1 MKEEIVQLW
10 NFSAE
15 NCYREKV
22 KDINL
27 LIREGECHLLWGKD
41 YTGRTLAG
49 IFKNQKSIA
58 SGEMRIRTV
67 RVRQCDREL
76 LERNRIYYVDGETE
90 FMESLD
96 LAENLFLLKKNSLK
110 KLWLNEKAIHIQ
122 ADALLKKYGLPFE
135 TESRMDRLSAS
146 DKILLALVGAAAQ
159 GARLIVLNNVSTVY
173 SKKDTD
179 IITDVL
185 TRMKEEGV
193 SFLIYDS
200 HPEIFTDAADCL
212 VIMKQGR
219 IIKKIWEPEKFS
231 IGFEIA
237 GVRVREDK
245 TEAKTEGEERAEAK
259 AEAEERAETKTE
271 AEAKAETEAKT
282 ETETEEKNRKSVDKK
297 IKWSIGTNHELTIEV
312 NPGEILYVGST
323 DAAKQ
328 GELWRDLLGI
338 GERKALLEI
347 DAKKILYKHAG
358 ELWKERVAFWGTG
371 KEYSEVFENLTVRD
385 NILLPS
391 IKRVSRLGFYEKA
404 AEFIFSNDLI
414 AGENSYMKEAEEI
427 EKKENWS
434 KTDILKIIMY
444 KWHLFHPRVLVANNI
459 LSGTDREMKEW
470 LGGRLEK
477 LAERGTAI
485 ILLEMYEED
494 VSSIAGRFMMQ

>member
-1 MKEEIVQLW
+1 MKKEIVQLR

-41 YTGRTLAG
+41 YSGRTLAG

-58 SGEMRIRTV
+58 SGEMSIRNV
-67 RVRQCDREL
+67 RVRQCDREV
-76 LERNRIYYVDGETE
+76 LERKRIYYVDGETE

-110 KLWLNEKAIHIQ
+110 KLWINEKAIHIQ
-122 ADALLKKYGLPFE
+122 ADALLKKYGLDFDAV
-135 TESRMDRLSAS
+135 SRMDRLGAS

-159 GARLIVLNNVSTVY
+159 GAKLIVLNNVSTVY

-179 IITDVL
+179 IITGVL

-193 SFLIYDS
+193 SFLVYDS
-200 HPEIFTDAADCL
+200 HPEIFTNAADCL

-237 GVRVREDK
+237 GVRARGDN
-245 TEAKTEGEERAEAK
+245 T
-259 AEAEERAETKTE
+259 EAEERAETKTE
-271 AEAKAETEAKT
+271 AE
-282 ETETEEKNRKSVDKK
+282 TEEKNRRSVDKK
-297 IKWSIGTNHELTIEV
+297 IKWSIGTNDELTIEV

-347 DAKKILYKHAG
+347 DEKKILYRHAG

-470 LGGRLEK
+470 LGERLEK

>member
-179 IITDVL
+179 IITGVL

-219 IIKKIWEPEKFS
+219 IIKKIWEPEKFP

-237 GVRVREDK
+237 EGSVRGDK
-245 TEAKTEGEERAEAK
+245 TEV
-259 AEAEERAETKTE
+259 KTE
-271 AEAKAETEAKT
+271 AEAKTEA
-282 ETETEEKNRKSVDKK
+282 ETEEKKRRSGDKE
-297 IKWSIGTNHELTIEV
+297 IKWSIGTNHELVIKV
-312 NPGEILYVGST
+312 NSGEILHVGST
-323 DAAKQ
+323 DATKQ
-328 GELWRDLLGI
+328 GNLWRDLLGI

-347 DAKKILYKHAG
+347 DKKKISYRHAG
-358 ELWKERVAFWGTG
+358 ELWKEKVVFWGTG

-391 IKRVSRLGFYEKA
+391 IKRVSRFGFYEKA

-414 AGENSYMKEAEEI
+414 AGENSYMKEAEDI

-434 KTDILKIIMY
+434 QTDILKIIMY

-470 LGGRLEK
+470 MGGRLEK

-494 VSSIAGRFMMQ
+494 VSSIAGRFIMQ

>member
-1 MKEEIVQLW
+1 MKKEIVQLR

-41 YTGRTLAG
+41 YSGRTLAG

-58 SGEMRIRTV
+58 SGEMSIRNV
-67 RVRQCDREL
+67 RVRQCDREV
-76 LERNRIYYVDGETE
+76 LERKRIYYVDGETE

-110 KLWLNEKAIHIQ
+110 KLWINEKAIHIQ
-122 ADALLKKYGLPFE
+122 TDALLKKYGLDFE
-135 TESRMDRLSAS
+135 AGSRMDRLGAS

-159 GARLIVLNNVSTVY
+159 GAKLIVLNNVSTVY

-179 IITDVL
+179 IITGVL

-245 TEAKTEGEERAEAK
+245 TEAKTE
-259 AEAEERAETKTE
+259 AEERAETKTE
-271 AEAKAETEAKT
+271 A
-282 ETETEEKNRKSVDKK
+282 ETEEKNRKSVDKK

-328 GELWRDLLGI
+328 GELWRALLGI

-404 AEFIFSNDLI
+404 SEFIFSNDLI